1 MLEQVKGVEPKK
13 IVKVDKN
20 MRIIL
25 NKVPEGATADH
36 GQRSGEASERLSTE
50 SIESDGEGFDKAAA
64 AEFNPIST
72 VRMDRFKL
80 LQMLPQNHTRVQGI
94 SSKRRGGER
103 YESNESSDDEA
114 MQDSDD
120 LPTDGGQATP
130 NLITRSTF

>member
-1 MLEQVKGVEPKK
+1 MLEQVKGIEPKK

-25 NKVPEGATADH
+25 NKVPEGVSPGH
-36 GQRSGEASERLSTE
+36 GQRSREGSERLETE
-50 SIESDGEGFDKAAA
+50 SIESAAEDFEKAAA

-72 VRMDRFKL
+72 VAMDRFKL

-94 SSKRRGGER
+94 SSKGRGGER

-130 NLITRSTF
+130 N